1 MIGQTIAHYRITS
14 QLGSGGMGV
23 VYEAEDLNLGRRVA
37 LKFLPPELSSDS
49 ATLDRFMLEA
59 RAASALNHPNIC
71 TIYAVEKE
79 GGQSFIAME
88 LLEGESLDGKLAN
101 GPLNLDRVLDL
112 GIQLGDALEA
122 AHAKGI
128 VHRDI
133 KPANI
138 FITQRN
144 AVKVLDFGLAKLTR
158 TAAHAME
165 TIATLGGGVPAHL
178 TSPGSTVG
186 TVAYMSPEQARGEEL
201 DARTDLFSLGA
212 VIYQSAT
219 GQLPFPGN
227 TSAVIFNAILE
238 RNAIPATRLRPELP
252 QKLDEIIEKALEKD
266 RELRYQSAADLR
278 GDLKRLKRDTES
290 GRSAAIRAR
299 TAGEGTTNLADTQ
312 EGPAALGG
320 PGQRSSIQASAP
332 SPSGSA
338 ALAAVRQNKLGAG
351 LITGIVLLLL
361 AAASYGV
368 YSFLSRNRM
377 APFESISVKKV
388 TETGKAARAAISPD
402 GKYILNVMSDGG
414 QESLWLRNV
423 PTNSDTQVIPPAQ
436 AHYQGLRFSPDG
448 NYLYFVRSEA
458 GSQELEF
465 LYRAP
470 LLGGSPQKLATDIDS
485 NITFSPDGRQFAFM
499 RDNDPD
505 PDHYRLIIQPVDG
518 TNEKTLVSG
527 PINTRLGDP
536 AWSPDGRMIAA
547 VVLQPEGAV
556 TGLVAIDVNDGQ
568 PKIFFKAEWG
578 VLSDPAWLPDG
589 SGLLVLVR
597 DRNSNFDR
605 NQIAF
610 VSYPEGKA
618 RYVTQ
623 DINNYADLSLAADG
637 RSLATILNVSRW
649 DLFTAPA
656 ATPDKIQQV
665 TSGKPVG
672 SFSWTPDGQLLI
684 AQDLTL
690 SLINPAT
697 GAKTEL
703 TTASEGGGLAAHPSA
718 CANGRYIVF
727 TLAGHSGKRA
737 QTIGRMDAAGGNL
750 TELTDGKLDDIP
762 VCSPDGHWVLY
773 RDVANGSRL
782 MRVPLEGGA
791 SEKLS
796 DLLVAGGF
804 DVSPDGKLVA
814 FPTFQHVGGHE
825 DMLALLALDSHDPPK
840 LAVFQHLRAG
850 GLRFARDGK
859 SVIYPIRSGDTDNL
873 WLQPLSDLP
882 GGQISDFKSEHI
894 GDSFAWSFDGSTL
907 GIIRGHVESDVVL
920 IRDAQQ

>member
-1 MIGQTIAHYRITS
+1 MIGQTIAHYRITG

-23 VYEAEDLNLGRRVA
+23 VYEAQDLTLGRRVA
-37 LKFLPPELSSDS
+37 LKFLPPELSSD
-49 ATLDRFMLEA
+49 AAALDRFLLEA

-79 GGQSFIAME
+79 NGQSFIAME
-88 LLEGESLDGKLAN
+88 LLEGESLDAKLAN
-101 GPLNLDRVLDL
+101 GPLNLDRLLDL
-112 GIQLGDALEA
+112 GIQLADALEA

-158 TAAHAME
+158 SAAHAME
-165 TIATLGGGVPAHL
+165 TVATLAGPVPAHL

-201 DARTDLFSLGA
+201 DVRTDLFSLGA
-212 VIYQSAT
+212 VIYQTAT
-219 GQLPFPGN
+219 GQLPFPGS
-227 TSAVIFNAILE
+227 TSAVIFNGILE
-238 RNAIPATRLRPELP
+238 RDAIPVTRLRPELP
-252 QKLDEIIEKALEKD
+252 PKLQEIIEKSLEKD

-278 GDLKRLKRDTES
+278 GDLRRLKRDSES
-290 GRSAAIRAR
+290 GRSATVRAR
-299 TAGEGTTNLADTQ
+299 SAGEGTTDLAATQ
-312 EGPAALGG
+312 EGPAALGLA
-320 PGQRSSIQASAP
+320 GQRSSTQTPVTGS
-332 SPSGSA
+332 SGSA

-402 GKYILNVMSDGG
+402 GRYILNVVSDGG

-436 AHYQGLRFSPDG
+436 VHYLGLRFSPDG

-458 GSQELEF
+458 ASQELEF

-485 NITFSPDGRQFAFM
+485 NITFSPDGQQFAFI

-505 PDHYRLIIQPVDG
+505 ADHYRLIIQPVDG
-518 TNEKTLVSG
+518 AKERTLVSG

-536 AWSPDGRMIAA
+536 AWSPDGRTIVA
-547 VVLQPEGAV
+547 VILQPEGAI
-556 TGLVAIDVNDGQ
+556 TGLVAIDVTSGQ
-568 PKIFFKAEWG
+568 QKLFFKADWG
-578 VLSDPAWLPDG
+578 ILSGPAWLADG
-589 SGLLVLVR
+589 GSLLVLVR
-597 DRNSNFDR
+597 DRNSNFVR

-610 VSYPEGKA
+610 VSYPEGKS

-637 RSLATILNVSRW
+637 HSLATVLNENRW
-649 DLFTAPA
+649 DLFSAPA

-672 SFSWTPDGQLLI
+672 TFSWTPDGQLLI
-684 AQDLTL
+684 TQDLAL
-690 SLINPAT
+690 SLLNPAT
-697 GAKTEL
+697 GARTEL
-703 TTASEGGGLAAHPSA
+703 TTVNQGGGLAAHPSA
-718 CANGRYIVF
+718 CPNGRYIVF
-727 TLAGHSGKRA
+727 TLAGHGGKRA
-737 QTIGRMDAAGGNL
+737 QTIGRMDAGGGNL
-750 TELTDGKLDDIP
+750 TELTDGKLDDDP
-762 VCSPDGHWVLY
+762 VCSPDGRWVLY
-773 RDVANGSRL
+773 RDLANGSKL
-782 MRVPLEGGA
+782 MRVPLEGGP

-796 DLLVAGGF
+796 DLLIARGF
-804 DVSPDGKLVA
+804 DISPDGKFVA
-814 FPTFQHVGGHE
+814 FPTFQHLGGHQ

-840 LAVFQHLRAG
+840 LAEFQHPPVGA
-850 GLRFARDGK
+850 LRFARDGK

-894 GDSFAWSFDGSTL
+894 GDSFGWSFDGSTL
-907 GIIRGHVESDVVL
+907 AIIRGHVDSDVVL
-920 IRDAQQ
+920 IRDAQH

>member
-1 MIGQTIAHYRITS
+1 MIGQTIAHYRITR

-49 ATLDRFMLEA
+49 AALDRFMLEA

-79 GGQSFIAME
+79 GSQSFIAME
-88 LLEGESLDGKLAN
+88 LLEGESLDAKLAN
-101 GPLNLDRVLDL
+101 GPLSLDRVLDL
-112 GIQLGDALEA
+112 GIQLADALEA

-133 KPANI
+133 KPANV

-165 TIATLGGGVPAHL
+165 TVATLAGPIPAHL

-201 DARTDLFSLGA
+201 DARSDLFSLGA

-227 TSAVIFNAILE
+227 TSAVIFNGILE
-238 RNAIPATRLRPELP
+238 RDAIPATRLRPELP
-252 QKLDEIIEKALEKD
+252 PKLDQIIEKALEKD

-278 GDLKRLKRDTES
+278 GDLRRLKRDSAS
-290 GRSAAIRAR
+290 GRSAAVRAR
-299 TAGEGTTNLADTQ
+299 SAGEGPTSLAETQ
-312 EGPAALGG
+312 EGPAALGHS
-320 PGQRSSIQASAP
+320 GQRSSTETSVTG
-332 SPSGSA
+332 SSGYA

-351 LITGIVLLLL
+351 LITGIVLLLF
-361 AAASYGV
+361 AAAFYGV
-368 YSFLSRNRM
+368 YSFLSHNRM
-377 APFESISVKKV
+377 QPFESISVRKV

-402 GKYILNVMSDGG
+402 GKYILNVVSDGG

-436 AHYQGLRFSPDG
+436 VHYLGLRFSPDG

-485 NITFSPDGRQFAFM
+485 NITFSPDGQQFAFI

-505 PDHYRLIIQPVDG
+505 ADHYRLIIQPID
-518 TNEKTLVSG
+518 TMNQKTLVSG

-536 AWSPDGRMIAA
+536 AWSPDGRIIAA

-556 TGLVAIDVNDGQ
+556 SGLVAIDVNGGQ
-568 PKIFFKAEWG
+568 QKLFFKADWG
-578 VLSDPAWLPDG
+578 ILSDPAWLPDG
-589 SGLLVLVR
+589 TGLLVLVR
-597 DRNSNFDR
+597 DHNSNFVR
-605 NQIAF
+605 NQIAY
-610 VSYPEGKA
+610 VSYPEGKS

-623 DINNYADLSLAADG
+623 DINDYADLSLAADG

-649 DLFTAPA
+649 DLFIAPA
-656 ATPDKIQQV
+656 ATPDKIQQI
-665 TSGKPVG
+665 TSGRPVG
-672 SFSWTPDGQLLI
+672 TFSWTPDGQLLI
-684 AQDLTL
+684 TQDLTL
-690 SLINPAT
+690 SLLNPAT
-697 GAKTEL
+697 GAKTEM

-718 CANGRYIVF
+718 CPNGGYIVF
-727 TLAGHSGKRA
+727 TLAGHGGKRA
-737 QTIGRMDAAGGNL
+737 QTIGRMDMGGGHL
-750 TELTDGKLDDIP
+750 TELTDGKLDDSP

-773 RDVANGSRL
+773 RDVANGSKL
-782 MRVPLEGGA
+782 MRVPLEGGPA
-791 SEKLS
+791 EKLS
-796 DLLVAGGF
+796 DLLVARGF

-814 FPTFQHVGGHE
+814 FPTFQHTGGHE
-825 DMLALLALDSHDPPK
+825 DMLAVLALDSQDPPK
-840 LAVFQHLRAG
+840 LTAFQHSPAG
-850 GLRFARDGK
+850 GLHFARDGK
-859 SVIYPIRSGDTDNL
+859 SVIYPIRNGDTDNL

-894 GDSFAWSFDGSTL
+894 GDSFGWSFDGNTL
-907 GIIRGHVESDVVL
+907 GIIRGHVDSDVVL
-920 IRDAQQ
+920 IRDSQH

>member
-1 MIGQTIAHYRITS
+1 MIGQTIAHYRITG

-23 VYEAEDLNLGRRVA
+23 VYEAQDLNLGRRVA
-37 LKFLPPELSSDS
+37 LKFLPPELSSD
-49 ATLDRFMLEA
+49 AAALDRFLLEA

-71 TIYAVEKE
+71 TIYAVEKD

-88 LLEGESLDGKLAN
+88 LLEGESLDAKLAN
-101 GPLNLDRVLDL
+101 GPLNLERVLDL
-112 GIQLGDALEA
+112 GIQLADALEA

-144 AVKVLDFGLAKLTR
+144 AIKVLDFGLAKLTR

-165 TIATLGGGVPAHL
+165 TVATLAGPIPAHL

-201 DARTDLFSLGA
+201 DARSDLFSLGA

-227 TSAVIFNAILE
+227 TSAVIFSGILE
-238 RNAIPATRLRPELP
+238 RNAIPVTRLRPELP
-252 QKLDEIIEKALEKD
+252 PKLDQIIEKALEKD

-278 GDLKRLKRDTES
+278 GDLRRLKRDTES

-299 TAGEGTTNLADTQ
+299 TGSEGTTDLADTQ

-320 PGQRSSIQASAP
+320 PGQHGSIQTSAAG
-332 SPSGSA
+332 SSGSL
-338 ALAAVRQNKLGAG
+338 ALTAVRQNKLGAG

-361 AAASYGV
+361 VAASYGV
-368 YSFLSRNRM
+368 YSFLSHNRM

-402 GKYILNVMSDGG
+402 GKYILNVKSDSG

-423 PTNSDTQVIPPAQ
+423 PTNSDTQVVPPAPV
-436 AHYQGLRFSPDG
+436 HYLGLRFSPDG

-470 LLGGSPQKLATDIDS
+470 LLGGTPQKLATDIDS
-485 NITFSPDGRQFAFM
+485 NITFSPDGQQFAFI

-505 PDHYRLIIQPVDG
+505 ADHYRLIIQPID
-518 TNEKTLVSG
+518 TMNQKTLVSG

-556 TGLVAIDVNDGQ
+556 SGLVAIDVNGGQ
-568 PKIFFKAEWG
+568 QKLFFKADWG
-578 VLSDPAWLPDG
+578 ILSDPVWLPDG
-589 SGLLVLVR
+589 TGLLVLVR
-597 DRNSNFDR
+597 DHNSNFVR
-605 NQIAF
+605 NQIAY
-610 VSYPEGKA
+610 VSYPEGKS

-623 DINNYADLSLAADG
+623 DINDYADLSLAGDG

-649 DLFTAPA
+649 DLFIAPA
-656 ATPDKIQQV
+656 ATPDKIQQI
-665 TSGKPVG
+665 TSGRPVG
-672 SFSWTPDGQLLI
+672 TFSWTPDGQLLI
-684 AQDLTL
+684 TQDLTL
-690 SLINPAT
+690 SLLNPAT
-697 GAKTEL
+697 GAKTEM

-718 CANGRYIVF
+718 CPNGGYIVF
-727 TLAGHSGKRA
+727 TLAGHGGKRA
-737 QTIGRMDAAGGNL
+737 QTIGRMDIGGGHL
-750 TELTDGKLDDIP
+750 AELTDGKLDDSP

-773 RDVANGSRL
+773 RDVANGSKL
-782 MRVPLEGGA
+782 MRVPLEGGPA
-791 SEKLS
+791 EKLS
-796 DLLVAGGF
+796 DLLVARGF
-804 DVSPDGKLVA
+804 DISPDGKLVA
-814 FPTFQHVGGHE
+814 FPTFQHTGGHE
-825 DMLALLALDSHDPPK
+825 DMLAVLALDSHDPPK
-840 LAVFQHLRAG
+840 LTAFQHSPVG
-850 GLRFARDGK
+850 GLHFARDGK
-859 SVIYPIRSGDTDNL
+859 SVIYPIRNGDIDNL

-894 GDSFAWSFDGSTL
+894 GDSFGWSFDGNTL
-907 GIIRGHVESDVVL
+907 GIIRGHVDSDVVL
-920 IRDAQQ
+920 VRDAQH